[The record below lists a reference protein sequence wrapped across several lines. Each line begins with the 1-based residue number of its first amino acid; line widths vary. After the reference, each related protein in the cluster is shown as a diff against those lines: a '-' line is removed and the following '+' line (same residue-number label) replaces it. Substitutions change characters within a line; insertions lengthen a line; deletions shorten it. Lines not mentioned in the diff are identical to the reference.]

1 MPSWPVTGGLW
12 QGKPFLELL
21 QSLLII
27 SLWLQDWVKQSP
39 LESMICRKKN
49 HKCHLTDW
57 EQVEAHLNLHDACLQ
72 PLSLRS
78 IAPPTLIF
86 FFFPVALT
94 LQGQCMKLFRADLTS
109 HAEHTCDQSS
119 LGSEFQ
125 SVYTKLCGLHRI
137 STFLDDYIDQ
147 AKTKC

>member
-86 FFFPVALT
+86 FFLPSCPDPPGSVHEII
-94 LQGQCMKLFRADLTS
+94 QSWSDLPRWTY
-109 HAEHTCDQSS
+109 
-119 LGSEFQ
+119 LWSEFSGFRV
-125 SVYTKLCGLHRI
+125 SVSLYQAVWSTPYFHI
-137 STFLDDYIDQ
+137 SGWLYWPS
-147 AKTKC
+147 